1 MTTTYTVK
9 VSDKGTKSWY
19 LDGKLHCTDGPAIEG
34 AYGTKEWYLDGK
46 LHRID
51 GPAIEGAYGTK
62 EWYLDGKLHRVD
74 GPAIECADGTKLWYL
89 NDGFFVVVMDLR
101 VNMLMAPSIV
111 ILMVKN

>member
-19 LDGKLHCTDGPAIEG
+19 LDGKLHCT
-34 AYGTKEWYLDGK
+34 
-46 LHRID
+46 D

>member
-19 LDGKLHCTDGPAIEG
+19 LDGKLHRT
-34 AYGTKEWYLDGK
+34 
-46 LHRID
+46 D